1 MTCPA
6 EGCFERKRTVNEKK
20 ILIVEDEKN
29 IANLLAFNLMQ
40 NGYKFDIASDG
51 EMGLKKALAGDHDL
65 ILLDLML
72 PKMDGF
78 EVCKKLREKKSTP
91 VIIVT
96 AREEEVDKI
105 LGFDIGADD
114 YVTKPFSINV
124 LLARIKA
131 NIRRYSNEVIDKP
144 EQSGSEENKIV
155 IRDLVIDM
163 DKYLVTN
170 KNVPVSL
177 TKKDY
182 ELLVFLASNIGKPYT
197 REELLEQVWGY
208 EDFYGDIRTVDVTV
222 RRLREKLEIDPSRPE
237 YLMTKR
243 GIGYYIK

>member
-1 MTCPA
+1 
-6 EGCFERKRTVNEKK
+6 VNEKKK

-40 NGYKFDIASDG
+40 NGYDFDIASDG

-78 EVCKKLREKKSTP
+78 EVCKKLREKKTTP

-124 LLARIKA
+124 LMARIKA
-131 NIRRYSNEVIDKP
+131 NIRRYANEVIEKPTP
-144 EQSGSEENKIV
+144 EQSEEQKIV
-155 IRDLVIDM
+155 IRDMVIDPE
-163 DKYLVTN
+163 KYLVTN
-170 KNVPVSL
+170 KGTPISL
-177 TKKDY
+177 TKKEY
-182 ELLVFLASNIGKPYT
+182 ELLAYLASNRNKPFT

-208 EDFYGDIRTVDVTV
+208 EDFYGDIRTVDVTI
-222 RRLREKLEIDPSRPE
+222 RRLREKLELDPSRPE

-243 GIGYYIK
+243 GVGYYFS

>member
-1 MTCPA
+1 MPQNNDK
-6 EGCFERKRTVNEKK
+6 KR

-29 IANLLAFNLMQ
+29 IVQVLAFNIMQ
-40 NGYKFDIASDG
+40 AGYAYDIALDG
-51 EMGLKKALAGDHDL
+51 EEGLKKALTGEYDL

-78 EVCKKLREKKSTP
+78 EVCRRIRQKLATP

-114 YVTKPFSINV
+114 YVTKPFSIKI

-131 NIRRYSNEVIDKP
+131 NIRRYSNEMVINDAGV
-144 EQSGSEENKIV
+144 EQDNRIV
-155 IRDLVIDM
+155 IRELEIDP
-163 DKYLVTN
+163 DQYQVTN
-170 KNVPVSL
+170 RGEQIEL
-177 TKKDY
+177 TKKEY
-182 ELLVFLASNIGKPYT
+182 ELLFYLASNAGKVFS

-208 EDFYGDIRTVDVTV
+208 DGFYGDIRTVDVTV
-222 RRLREKLEIDPSRPE
+222 RRLREKLEIDPTKPE
-237 YLMTKR
+237 YLITKR
-243 GIGYYIK
+243 GVGYLVK

>member
-1 MTCPA
+1 MPQNNDK
-6 EGCFERKRTVNEKK
+6 KR

-29 IANLLAFNLMQ
+29 IVQVLAFNIMQ
-40 NGYKFDIASDG
+40 AGYAYDIALDG
-51 EMGLKKALAGDHDL
+51 EEGLKKALTGEYDL

-78 EVCKKLREKKSTP
+78 EVCRRIRQKLSTP

-114 YVTKPFSINV
+114 YVTKPFSIKI

-131 NIRRYSNEVIDKP
+131 NIRRYSNEMVINDAGV
-144 EQSGSEENKIV
+144 EQDNRIV
-155 IRDLVIDM
+155 IRELEIDP
-163 DKYLVTN
+163 DKYQVTN
-170 KNVPVSL
+170 KGVAVDL
-177 TKKDY
+177 TKKEY
-182 ELLVFLASNIGKPYT
+182 ELLFHLASNAGKVFS

-208 EDFYGDIRTVDVTV
+208 DGFFGDIRTVDVTV
-222 RRLREKLEIDPSRPE
+222 RRLREKLEIDPTKPE
-237 YLMTKR
+237 YLITKR
-243 GIGYYIK
+243 GVGYLVK

>member
-1 MTCPA
+1 MTTGGTNMPQNNDK
-6 EGCFERKRTVNEKK
+6 KR

-29 IANLLAFNLMQ
+29 IVQVLAFNIMQ
-40 NGYKFDIASDG
+40 AGYAYDIALDG
-51 EMGLKKALAGDHDL
+51 EEGLKKALTGEYDL

-78 EVCKKLREKKSTP
+78 EVCRRIRQKLSTP

-114 YVTKPFSINV
+114 YVTKPFSIKI

-131 NIRRYSNEVIDKP
+131 NIRRYSNEMVINDAGV
-144 EQSGSEENKIV
+144 EQDNRIV
-155 IRDLVIDM
+155 IRELEIDP
-163 DKYLVTN
+163 DKYQVTN
-170 KNVPVSL
+170 KGVAVDL
-177 TKKDY
+177 TKKEY
-182 ELLVFLASNIGKPYT
+182 ELLFHLASNAGKVFS

-208 EDFYGDIRTVDVTV
+208 DGFFGDIRTVDVTV
-222 RRLREKLEIDPSRPE
+222 RRLREKLEIDPTKPE
-237 YLMTKR
+237 YLITKR
-243 GIGYYIK
+243 GVGYLVK

>member
-1 MTCPA
+1 MPQTNDK
-6 EGCFERKRTVNEKK
+6 KR

-29 IANLLAFNLMQ
+29 IVQVLAFNIMQ
-40 NGYKFDIASDG
+40 AGYAYDIALDG
-51 EMGLKKALAGDHDL
+51 EDGLKKALTGAYDL

-78 EVCKKLREKKSTP
+78 EVCRRIRQKLSTP

-114 YVTKPFSINV
+114 YVTKPFSIKI

-131 NIRRYSNEVIDKP
+131 NIRRYANEMVIHDAGVEKD
-144 EQSGSEENKIV
+144 NRIV
-155 IRDLVIDM
+155 IRDLEIDP
-163 DKYLVTN
+163 DQYRVTN
-170 KNVPVSL
+170 KGEQIEL
-177 TKKDY
+177 TKKEY
-182 ELLVFLASNIGKPYT
+182 ELLFHLASNAGKVFS

-208 EDFYGDIRTVDVTV
+208 DGFYGDIRTVDVTV
-222 RRLREKLEIDPSRPE
+222 RRLREKLEIDPTKPE
-237 YLMTKR
+237 YLVTKR
-243 GIGYYIK
+243 GIGYLVK